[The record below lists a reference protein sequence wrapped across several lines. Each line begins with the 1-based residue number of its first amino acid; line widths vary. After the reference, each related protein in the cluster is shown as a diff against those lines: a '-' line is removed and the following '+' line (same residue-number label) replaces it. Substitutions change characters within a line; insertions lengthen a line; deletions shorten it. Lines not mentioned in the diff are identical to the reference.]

1 MARDISKMMKIEDE
15 TGWQNMLEASD
26 KMLVILDVHQDWC
39 GPCEAIHP
47 TLLRVFAVRW
57 YSNEQYHSYPFFT
70 SEFS

>member
-1 MARDISKMMKIEDE
+1 MLIKIEDE
-15 TGWQNMLEASD
+15 TGWQSMLEASD

-57 YSNEQYHSYPFFT
+57 YSNEHYSIHIS
-70 SEFS
+70 FSLQSSHR